1 MSLNLLLACLLP
13 RRIAIIK
20 YTRMIKRVFPVLAL
34 AIFSSMLG
42 AGIVVPLLP
51 LYAESMGASGLWLG
65 FIFAGFS
72 ISRTIFTP
80 IFGRLSDR
88 KGRKLILCVG
98 LFAYALISFTFVLAT
113 SVYQLVLVRTVHGI
127 TGAMIL
133 PIAQAYIG
141 DLSPEGEEGK
151 WMGYSNAAF
160 FGGFGVGPLMGGVL
174 AAQWGMDL
182 AFITMG
188 VLNLLAFL
196 IAVIMLPRSDQR
208 KQAAATPVSFLDMRR
223 SGTMVG
229 LFNFRLAIAMGRSSF
244 FTFLPLLAA
253 ISLGLPA
260 NLIGILIAVH
270 VLLISIL
277 GVPGGR
283 IADIFNRRMLVIIG
297 SLVTATYMF
306 LVPLSPSFWPLLAL
320 CILGSV
326 GSAIATPAAMAMT
339 VEEGRK
345 YGMGSAIAAITMALS
360 IGMAIGPILSGAIVD
375 FININT
381 AFYFNAG
388 LALFGAALF
397 AWFTRPGKSESTA
410 G

>member
-1 MSLNLLLACLLP
+1 
-13 RRIAIIK
+13 
-20 YTRMIKRVFPVLAL
+20 MIKRVFPVLAL

-51 LYAESMGASGLWLG
+51 LYAENMGASGLWLG

-113 SVYQLVLVRTVHGI
+113 SVYQLVLIRTVHGI

-160 FGGFGVGPLMGGVL
+160 FSGFGVGPLMGGVL
-174 AAQWGMDL
+174 AAQWGMNL

-188 VLNLLAFL
+188 VLNLLAFS
-196 IAVIMLPRSDQR
+196 IAIIMLPRSDQR
-208 KQAAATPVSFLDMRR
+208 KQAVVTSLSFLDMRR

-229 LFNFRLAIAMGRSSF
+229 LFSFRLAIALGRSSF

-277 GVPGGR
+277 GVLGGR
-283 IADIFNRRMLVIIG
+283 IADIFNRRMLVIVG
-297 SLVTATYMF
+297 SLVISTYMF
-306 LVPLSPSFWPLLAL
+306 LVPLSPGFWPLLAL
-320 CILGSV
+320 CILGSI
-326 GSAIATPAAMAMT
+326 GSAIATPSVMALT

-345 YGMGSAIAAITMALS
+345 YGMGSAISAITMALS
-360 IGMAIGPILSGAIVD
+360 IGMAIGPILSGIIVD
-375 FININT
+375 FININ
-381 AFYFNAG
+381 AVFYFNAG

-397 AWFTRPGKSESTA
+397 AWFTRSGKSESTA

>member
-1 MSLNLLLACLLP
+1 
-13 RRIAIIK
+13 
-20 YTRMIKRVFPVLAL
+20 MIKRVFPVLAL

-174 AAQWGMDL
+174 AVQWGMNL

-196 IAVIMLPRSDQR
+196 IAVIMLPRSDKR

-229 LFNFRLAIAMGRSSF
+229 LFNFRLATAMGRSSF
-244 FTFLPLLAA
+244 FTFLPLFAA

-283 IADIFNRRMLVIIG
+283 IADIFNRRMLVIVG
-297 SLVTATYMF
+297 SLVTSIYMF

-326 GSAIATPAAMAMT
+326 GSAIATPAVMALT

-360 IGMAIGPILSGAIVD
+360 IGMAIGPILSGVIVD
-375 FININT
+375 CININA

-388 LALFGAALF
+388 LALFGAAL
-397 AWFTRPGKSESTA
+397 
-410 G
+410 

>member
-1 MSLNLLLACLLP
+1 
-13 RRIAIIK
+13 
-20 YTRMIKRVFPVLAL
+20 MIRRVFPILAL

-51 LYAESMGASGLWLG
+51 LYAESMGATGLWLG
-65 FIFAGFS
+65 FIFAGFA
-72 ISRTIFTP
+72 ISRTLCTP
-80 IFGRLSDR
+80 FFGRLSDR
-88 KGRKLILCVG
+88 KGRKPLLSVG
-98 LFAYALISFTFVLAT
+98 LFTYALISFTYVLA
-113 SVYQLVLVRTVHGI
+113 SDVYQLVLIRLVHGV

-160 FGGFGVGPLMGGVL
+160 FSGFGFGPLMGGML

-188 VLNLLAFL
+188 VLNMLAFF
-196 IAVIMLPRSDQR
+196 IAVVWLPRGDLR
-208 KQAAATPVSFLDMRR
+208 KSTTALPLSFLDMRR

-229 LFNFRLAIAMGRSSF
+229 LFSFRLAIALGRSSF

-253 ISLGLPA
+253 VSLGLPA
-260 NLIGILIAVH
+260 NLIGLLIAVH
-270 VLLISIL
+270 VLLMSLL

-283 IADIFNRRMLVIIG
+283 IADIFSRRALVGIG
-297 SLVTATYMF
+297 SLVIFAYMF
-306 LVPLSPSFWPLLAL
+306 LVPLAPGFWSLLAL
-320 CILGSV
+320 CVLGSI
-326 GSAIATPAAMAMT
+326 GSAIATPSVLALT

-345 YGMGSAIAAITMALS
+345 YGMGSAVAAITMAMS
-360 IGMAIGPILSGAIVD
+360 IGMALGPILSGAIVD
-375 FININT
+375 LININA

-388 LALFGAALF
+388 LALLGAALF
-397 AWFTRPGKSESTA
+397 VWFTRPRRLI
-410 G
+410 